1 MKPFLRSDRVGG
13 QLQKV
18 LSDILQ
24 KDISD
29 PRLKTA
35 IITDIKMTRDLK
47 LARIYFTTSGG
58 EKKDKVLSGLKSAKG
73 YIKRKLAKQLP
84 LRYMPDL
91 EFYYDESYD
100 YGSHIDQLL
109 KKLEKDNA
117 KDYRTLEKE

>member
-35 IITDIKMTRDLK
+35 IITEIKMTRDLK

-58 EKKDKVLSGLKSAKG
+58 GEKSKVLSGLKSAKG

-100 YGSHIDQLL
+100 YGSHIDRLL
-109 KKLEKDNA
+109 KELEKDNA
-117 KDYRTLEKE
+117 KDYRTPEKK